1 VLIAGLELTPATRA
15 VWYAAGIRDTEH
27 LRRPA
32 DELLALSG
40 ITGSILYE
48 TVCQLNEHHLGL
60 PAYADAPRIMAP
72 TTNDLEMLRLRIV
85 DGASLNEIGIT
96 CNLSRE
102 RVRQRLH
109 QQFGL
114 TGEPPAAMEQRR
126 IRPVTRAEV
135 ERMIALRLYRRKQGM
150 PMSRLLA
157 GFTTQASGTE
167 AQAALARLEAK
178 GFLVV
183 KSNVVTPTAA
193 LLRMANDRQPSRTRR
208 GTGAGRAGR

>member
-1 VLIAGLELTPATRA
+1 MLIAGLELAPATCA
-15 VWYAAGIRDTEH
+15 VWYAAGVRDTDH

-32 DELLALSG
+32 VELLALPG

-48 TVCQLNEHHLGL
+48 TVCQLNEHHFGL
-60 PAYADAPRIMAP
+60 PADADASRIMAP

-126 IRPVTRAEV
+126 TRLVTRTEV
-135 ERMIALRLYRRKQGM
+135 ERMIALRLYRHKQGM

-157 GFTTQASGTE
+157 GFTTRASGTE
-167 AQAALARLEAK
+167 DEPRLRAWRPR
-178 GFLVV
+178 GF
-183 KSNVVTPTAA
+183 S
-193 LLRMANDRQPSRTRR
+193 
-208 GTGAGRAGR
+208 

>member
-1 VLIAGLELTPATRA
+1 MLIVELELTPATREA
-15 VWYAAGIRDTEH
+15 WYAAGIRDTEH
-27 LRRPA
+27 LRCPA
-32 DELLALSG
+32 VELLALPG

-48 TVCQLNEHHLGL
+48 TVRQLNEHHLGL
-60 PAYADAPRIMAP
+60 PGYADASRIMAP

-85 DGASLNEIGIT
+85 DGSSLGEIGT
-96 CNLSRE
+96 VSSLSRE

-114 TGEPPAAMEQRR
+114 TGEPPEAMKRR
-126 IRPVTRAEV
+126 QTRSIMRV
-135 ERMIALRLYRRKQGM
+135 ELERVIALRLYRHKQGM
-150 PMSRLLA
+150 SMSRLLA
-157 GFTTQASGTE
+157 GFTTRASGTE
-167 AQAALARLEAK
+167 ARVVLARLEAN

-183 KSNVVTPTAA
+183 TSNVVTPTAA